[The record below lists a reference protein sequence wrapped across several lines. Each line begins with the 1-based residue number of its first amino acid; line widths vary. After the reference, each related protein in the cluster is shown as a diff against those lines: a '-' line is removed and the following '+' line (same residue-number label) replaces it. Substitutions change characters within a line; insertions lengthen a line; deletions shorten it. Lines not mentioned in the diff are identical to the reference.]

1 MKSALPAGVVALGLV
16 SLFMDMSSE
25 MIHAMLPRYL
35 TGTLGA
41 SALVVGLIEGVGEAV
56 AQITKLFSG
65 YFSDLSGRR
74 KPLAVLGYGLSA
86 LTKPL
91 FALAGSPA
99 LILGARVADRVG
111 KGIRGAPRDA
121 LVADL
126 VPPHQ
131 RGAAYGLRQSLDTVG
146 AFSGPLLAVLFM
158 VVLNGNVPLIFAL
171 AIIPAVISVAILVLF
186 VREPARQMRVA
197 PPARI
202 TLGSLRLLGSGVWI
216 AIAIGSALTLARI
229 SEAFLILR
237 AGEAGLALTYAPFV
251 LVAMNVVYA
260 ATSWPVGILADKIG
274 KTGLLAAG
282 FAVLVLADLCLA
294 FGQGLG
300 VIFAGVGLWGL
311 HMGLTQGLLA
321 AMVADATP
329 APLRGTAFGLFNLA
343 TGFAL
348 LIGNGVAGAVWTFYG
363 AQATFSLG
371 AVVAVVAL
379 LAGLLWHRHTR
390 RATKAG

>member
-25 MIHAMLPRYL
+25 MIHALLPLYL

-274 KTGLLAAG
+274 KTGLLATG

>member
-25 MIHAMLPRYL
+25 MIHALLPLYL

-274 KTGLLAAG
+274 KTGLLATG

-390 RATKAG
+390 RAAKAG